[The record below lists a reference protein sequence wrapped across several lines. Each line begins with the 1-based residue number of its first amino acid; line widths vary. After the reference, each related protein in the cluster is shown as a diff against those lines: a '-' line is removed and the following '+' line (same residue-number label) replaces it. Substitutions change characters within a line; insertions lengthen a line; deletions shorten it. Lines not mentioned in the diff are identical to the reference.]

1 LKNAEVEQIGGLL
14 LSTVKVTNAF
24 TLTKSGLGHILG
36 DFLANSSG
44 HPACAQ
50 KNDLETSLQT
60 KQAWPA
66 EMVLMI
72 VTLA

>member
-44 HPACAQ
+44 HPAYAQ
-50 KNDLETSLQT
+50 KTIWKQVCKRNKRGLQR
-60 KQAWPA
+60 WC
-66 EMVLMI
+66 
-72 VTLA
+72 